1 MNISQT
7 NSPGANNPIA
17 KVIAWFGTTLG
28 QLFIS
33 VLIPALTFLVLW
45 QGYIFLQRAAAP
57 QIVQVLVAIVWGVG
71 GVALLF
77 TVTNWLVVKLPTKIA
92 RKLQPFVFVGPAVVI
107 MGWFLAVPVVRSLI
121 ASFRNYLGTAWVGLE
136 NYKFAFTDPR
146 MLETFRNNLLWL
158 VFGTFFSVAFGLLIA
173 TLADRSKAEVLY
185 KSIIFT
191 PYALSFVGAGVIW
204 KFIYTYKG
212 TGVGIREIGLLNA
225 VVTALGGTPQP
236 WLNLTPWN
244 NFFLIVIMVWLQ
256 TGYAMVILSSAI
268 KGVPAEL
275 LEAARIDGANEF
287 KIFFS
292 IIIPY
297 IKGTLLTVTTTI
309 IIFSLKTFDI
319 VRVMTGGNNGTNVIA
334 NEFYLQSFTYNH
346 AGRASAIAIILLLLV
361 TPVIINNIRSFNQ
374 QRRGSN
380 GKESKIPKIIPKLLD
395 EFRSDF
401 HLRNVDDTHP
411 GNSDYFF
418 PPQ

>member
-1 MNISQT
+1 
-7 NSPGANNPIA
+7 
-17 KVIAWFGTTLG
+17 
-28 QLFIS
+28 
-33 VLIPALTFLVLW
+33 
-45 QGYIFLQRAAAP
+45 LQRAAAP

-297 IKGTLLTVTTTI
+297 IRGTLLTVTTTI

-374 QRRGSN
+374 QRRG
-380 GKESKIPKIIPKLLD
+380 
-395 EFRSDF
+395 F
-401 HLRNVDDTHP
+401 
-411 GNSDYFF
+411 
-418 PPQ
+418 